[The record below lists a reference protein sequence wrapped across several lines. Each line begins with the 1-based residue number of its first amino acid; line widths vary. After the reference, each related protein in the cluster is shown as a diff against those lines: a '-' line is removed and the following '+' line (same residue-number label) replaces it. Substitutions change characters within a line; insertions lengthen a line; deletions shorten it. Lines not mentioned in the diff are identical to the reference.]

1 MMYEV
6 RYSEFED
13 MSSAHSQNLLNVKD
27 NKVMGEITNL
37 DRGKTFYFEFRTWE
51 DPDWEIASWMGKRKI
66 QVN

>member
-1 MMYEV
+1 MYEV

-13 MSSAHSQNLLNVKD
+13 MTSPHSENLLGAKD

-37 DRGKTFYFEFRTWE
+37 DRGKTYYFEFRTWE
-51 DPDWEIASWMGKRKI
+51 DHQSEIDSWMGKRKM